1 MGIRVTETPAKALT
15 LYEKVWSSH
24 VVKTYEDGSAL
35 LYVDRHLV
43 QEVSSPQAFAGLVEA
58 GRPLRRPDAHVSVA
72 DHAVPTLDRQLTLR
86 EGLARKQVARLV
98 ANSERFGIP
107 YIPMRDRR
115 HGIVHVIGPELG
127 FTLPGAVL
135 VCGDSHTCTHG
146 AFGAIAFG
154 IGASECECVFATQTL
169 RQVKQK
175 TMLVRFEGVRPQGVE
190 VKDLILAMISKIGV
204 GGGVGYAIEYGG
216 SAVRALSMEQRMTLC
231 NMSIEAGSRVGM
243 VAPDEKTYEFLKGRP
258 LAPSGGEW
266 ERAVSFW
273 RTLPSDADAAY
284 DREIVIDVSNL
295 APFVS
300 WGTTPEEAAPITSRV
315 PDPADEPDPKRRA
328 KMQRGLAYMDLEPG
342 TPLEQIRIDR
352 VFIGSC
358 TNGRIEDLRS
368 AASIVAGRRVAPGVS
383 AIVVPGSAAVR
394 SQAEA
399 EGLDKV
405 FLDAGFEWRDAGC
418 SMCVAM
424 NDDRLAE
431 GERCAST
438 SNRNFEGR
446 QGKNGRTHLMSPSMA
461 AAAALMGRLTD
472 VRKLSAPQ

>member
-1 MGIRVTETPAKALT
+1 MTGTPAKALT
-15 LYEKVWSSH
+15 LYEKVWQSH
-24 VVKTYEDGSAL
+24 VVKTYEDGAAL
-35 LYVDRHLV
+35 IYVDRHLV
-43 QEVSSPQAFAGLVEA
+43 QEVSSPQAFAGLIER
-58 GRPLRRPDAHVSVA
+58 GRALRRPDAHIAVA
-72 DHAVPTLDRQLTLR
+72 DHAVPTRDRQVTLR

-98 ANSERFGIP
+98 ANSERFDIP

-127 FTLPGAVL
+127 FTLPGVVL

-146 AFGAIAFG
+146 AFGAIGFG

-169 RQVKQK
+169 RQKQQK
-175 TMLVRFEGVRPQGVE
+175 TMLVRFEGERPPGVE
-190 VKDLILAMISKIGV
+190 VKDLILAMIARIGV
-204 GGGVGYAIEYGG
+204 GGGIGHAIEYGG

-243 VAPDEKTYEFLKGRP
+243 VAPDEVTYEFLKGRP

-266 ERAVSFW
+266 ERAVAYW
-273 RTLPSDADAAY
+273 RTLPSDAGAAY
-284 DREIVIDVSNL
+284 DREIVIDVTTL

-300 WGTTPEEAAPITSRV
+300 WGTTPEEALPITSRV
-315 PDPADEPDPKRRA
+315 PDPAAEPDIKRRA
-328 KMQRGLAYMDLEPG
+328 KLQRGLDYMDLEPG
-342 TPLEQIRIDR
+342 TPLSDIKIDR

-358 TNGRIEDLRS
+358 TNGRIEDLRL
-368 AASIVAGRRVAPGVS
+368 AAAIVAGRRVAPNVA

-394 SQAEA
+394 IQAEQ

-405 FLDAGFEWRDAGC
+405 FLDAGFEWRESGC

-446 QGKNGRTHLMSPSMA
+446 QGKGGRTHLMSPSMA
-461 AAAALMGRLTD
+461 AAAALTGRLTD
-472 VRKLSAPQ
+472 VREFPAAQ